1 MQKEIWMA
9 DLNPVIGSEQSGIRP
24 VVIISGNTM
33 NSHYRV
39 VIICPL
45 TSKIKPYKGC
55 PVISPNQ
62 TNNLKTESQAIP
74 FHVRTISKTRLK
86 KKMGAI
92 SNNELDSIKQG
103 LHMFVTY

>member
-1 MQKEIWMA
+1 MQKEIGMA

-45 TSKIKPYKGC
+45 RARLNLIK
-55 PVISPNQ
+55 VV
-62 TNNLKTESQAIP
+62 L
-74 FHVRTISKTRLK
+74 L
-86 KKMGAI
+86 
-92 SNNELDSIKQG
+92 
-103 LHMFVTY
+103 